1 MRKSLALLIIL
12 TLLSGYGIYW
22 AGTTVGAEED
32 KVQFTEHVI
41 YGDKSVVEGVKVIR
55 NTKYQEYMYWNS
67 VYTIGD
73 EAKEVE
79 TDFRFYEFGKDEK
92 WERHYNGI
100 WFDNVNYDINFDE
113 DGYTDGRAE
122 KAQGLEK
129 AFYDFAKD
137 APAGKTT
144 YKKIKLKDYMEYYTF
159 GLQVNLPGV
168 FMDYTKMVDSSS
180 YTENELK
187 QVEKFN
193 EFFKI
198 PVLEDENYV
207 LGVTKDK
214 AGKVIGY
221 GYQSANGGGS
231 YNNFDYPEANVAGDG
246 FIFDTSAAY
255 TDDTCYFTFLPLTAD
270 EKVIDM
276 SLIPGGYGIY
286 SFKYDSKKET
296 FDADSLKLEYALE
309 PGWYVGLKV
318 DAQQENLLVF
328 TEDDEQFYLQVIDLD
343 TMKEKQKIA
352 YGKMNEE
359 DLARCYF
366 VEEDFLIAQYDY
378 YEAML
383 FSRNADGTY
392 TPEYTIPGERL
403 EVSENAYFLSGDCV
417 FDWDGEKLLVADS
430 LTTGE
435 PHYEELCGFF
445 LAAFDKTGLVYYGEY
460 ECSLDT
466 GSLWKNNG
474 LCEPTRNEELIIN
487 WK

>member
-12 TLLSGYGIYW
+12 ILLSGYGIYW

-32 KVQFTEHVI
+32 KVQFTENVI
-41 YGDKSVVEGVKVIR
+41 FGDKSVVEGVTVSR
-55 NTKYQEYMYWNS
+55 NTKYQEYMYWNT
-67 VYTIGD
+67 VYNVGEKPTVNT
-73 EAKEVE
+73 EFA
-79 TDFRFYEFGKDEK
+79 FHEFGKNEE
-92 WERHYNGI
+92 WERHYSGI
-100 WFDNVNYDINFDE
+100 WLDNVNYDTNFDE
-113 DGYTDGRAE
+113 TGYEDGRAE

-129 AFYDFAKD
+129 AFYEFVKD

-144 YKKIKLKDYMEYYTF
+144 YKKIKLKDYMEYYAF
-159 GLQVNLPGV
+159 GMQVNLPGV
-168 FMDYTKMVDSSS
+168 FMDYTRMVDNSHYS
-180 YTENELK
+180 EKELK

-207 LGVTKDK
+207 LGVTKNE

-221 GYQSANGGGS
+221 GYNTANGGAS
-231 YNNFDYPEANVAGDG
+231 YNNFDYPDGVVSGDN
-246 FIFDTSAAY
+246 FFFDTSMAY
-255 TDDTCYFTFLPLTAD
+255 TEDTCYFTFLPLTAK
-270 EKVIDM
+270 EKIVDM

-296 FDADSLKLEYALE
+296 FDADSLKLEYGLE
-309 PGWYVGLKV
+309 PGGYVGLEV
-318 DAQQENLLVF
+318 DTQQENLLVF

-352 YGKMNEE
+352 YGKMDEE
-359 DLARCYF
+359 HLTRCYF

-383 FSRNADGTY
+383 FSRNEDGTY
-392 TPEYTIPGERL
+392 TPEYTIPGEML
-403 EVSENAYFLSGDCV
+403 EVSEKSYFLSGDCV
-417 FDWDGEKLLVADS
+417 FDWDGEKLLIADS
-430 LTTGE
+430 LETGE
-435 PHYEELCGFF
+435 PHYQDLCGFF

-460 ECSLDT
+460 ESSLDT
-466 GSLWKNNG
+466 GSLWHNNG
-474 LCEPTRNEELIIN
+474 LCEPTQNHSITIR